1 MKTWLI
7 TGCSSGIGKGIA
19 KAVLESGDQAI
30 VTARNKDKVMDIVEA
45 YPETALAVS
54 LDVCSQDSIKNA
66 VKEAYD
72 KFGTIDV
79 LVNNAGYGYR
89 SAVEE
94 GEIEAVQT
102 LYQTNLF
109 GPIELI
115 KAVLPKMREQKSGY
129 ILNVTSIAAARSAV
143 GSGYYASS
151 KAALELLTTGLMK
164 ELAPLGIKAMV
175 VQPGAFRTRFY
186 DGESLQGTKAQI
198 GDYEAVEAYVQKTD
212 ELIDNLNKTNK
223 MLKDRLTTT
232 EANLAVL
239 EEKMKNI
246 SDNES
251 VSMAN
256 LDLLKRISTLEQ
268 ALFKAGINPSNIK

>member
-94 GEIEAVQT
+94 WEIEAVQT

-151 KAALELLTTGLMK
+151 KAALELLTNGLMK

-198 GDYEAVEAYVQKTD
+198 FASKVDLTAVTAALPKVKISGKSS
-212 ELIDNLNKTNK
+212 LC
-223 MLKDRLTTT
+223 TTST
-232 EANLAVL
+232 MTLPALSGSPACWCL
-239 EEKMKNI
+239 FSKLPC
-246 SDNES
+246 
-251 VSMAN
+251 
-256 LDLLKRISTLEQ
+256 LDLPTTAS
-268 ALFKAGINPSNIK
+268 